1 MKSVRWLFLKNKL
14 VSIPE
19 VIFESIN
26 KSSKKDLAVYLFDSN
41 EIIRHLATDRLKH
54 LSLSKSD

>member
-14 VSIPE
+14 VSISE

-41 EIIRHLATDRLKH
+41 EIIRHLATDRLKR

>member
-14 VSIPE
+14 VSISE

-41 EIIRHLATDRLKH
+41 EIIRHLATNRLKH
-54 LSLSKSD
+54 LSLSKLD